1 MPYGRLLT
9 DHRAGPSLSLDI
21 KLLMYD
27 YYNMKVYL
35 VRHGQTDWNL
45 KGLRQGQHDI
55 PLNDS
60 GREQARIIQDKLSD
74 IDFDICFASPLK
86 RAAETAEIIC
96 NKKCKIVFDDRLKER
111 GFGKTEGMPN
121 DSFDMKDDW
130 HFGAVFEDKDYET
143 IEQLFERAQSFLA
156 DLKKVKAKNVLIVS
170 HGSFAKAL
178 HYSIVGYDKNTNFL
192 GWFLLN
198 CEYDSY
204 DLL

>member
-1 MPYGRLLT
+1 
-9 DHRAGPSLSLDI
+9 
-21 KLLMYD
+21 MYD
-27 YYNMKVYL
+27 YYSMKIYL

-60 GREQARIIQDKLSD
+60 GREQARIIQNKLSD
-74 IDFDICFASPLK
+74 IDFDVCFTSPLK
-86 RAAETAEIIC
+86 RAAETAEIIV
-96 NKKCKIVFDDRLKER
+96 NHKCKIIPDDRLKER
-111 GFGKTEGMPN
+111 CFGKSEGMPN

-143 IEQLFERAQSFLA
+143 IEQLFDRAKSFLS
-156 DLKKVKAKNVLIVS
+156 DLRKVKANNVLIVS

-192 GWFLLN
+192 EWFLLN